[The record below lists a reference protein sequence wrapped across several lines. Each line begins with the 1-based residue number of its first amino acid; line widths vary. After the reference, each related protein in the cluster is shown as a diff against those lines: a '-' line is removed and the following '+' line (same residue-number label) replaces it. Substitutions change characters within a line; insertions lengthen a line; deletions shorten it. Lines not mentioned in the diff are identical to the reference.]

1 VALSADEIATR
12 LAAVRERIERACQRA
27 ARNPADVRLIA
38 VSKRH
43 DVAAIRA
50 AYAAGQRDFGENYVQ
65 ELVHKADALADLPDL
80 RFRLIGR
87 LQRNKVK
94 DIVRVHASVDTLDS
108 VKLVE
113 ALAERVQIDGHPLDV
128 LVQVNIGE
136 EPQKAGVMPAQL
148 AELVAAVRAKPV
160 LVLRGLL
167 AIPPAVADAE
177 QTRPHFQR
185 LHELARDHELGELS
199 MGMSDDLEV
208 AVEEGAT
215 MVRVGTAIFGPRA

>member
-1 VALSADEIATR
+1 MALSADEIATR

-94 DIVRVHASVDTLDS
+94 DIVRVHASVDTVDS

-160 LVLRGLL
+160 LV
-167 AIPPAVADAE
+167 
-177 QTRPHFQR
+177 
-185 LHELARDHELGELS
+185 
-199 MGMSDDLEV
+199 
-208 AVEEGAT
+208 
-215 MVRVGTAIFGPRA
+215 